1 MPKYMVPLIKGVFI
15 PEGMVKTRLERMAYD
30 IIHTYQGCS
39 FTLVTL
45 LKGSS
50 RIFEELMAL
59 LRNYSEM
66 GIYNFDLKYEFVKA
80 KSYVDMKSGKLTI
93 SGLSQEIVC
102 NKNILVVEDIVD
114 TGNTLHTFISKVFDF
129 GARDVKIFS
138 LCDKPC
144 NRVKKATFK
153 VDFCGFIVPNH
164 FIIGYGL
171 DYNEAFRG
179 LKHIVVLNEAGIKY
193 GDKENLD
200 KQLLK
205 ENIKPKNPTTVEKV
219 VQQYAQYW

>member
-1 MPKYMVPLIKGVFI
+1 
-15 PEGMVKTRLERMAYD
+15 
-30 IIHTYQGCS
+30 
-39 FTLVTL
+39 
-45 LKGSS
+45 
-50 RIFEELMAL
+50 MAL
-59 LRNYSEM
+59 LRNYTEM
-66 GIYNFDLKYEFVKA
+66 GMYDFDLKYEFVKC
-80 KSYVDMKSGKLTI
+80 KSYVDMTSGKLTI
-93 SGLSQEIVC
+93 SGLKQDQVC

-179 LKHIVVLNEAGIKY
+179 LKHIVVLNEVGIKY

-205 ENIKPKNPTTVEKV
+205 ENI
-219 VQQYAQYW
+219 